1 MGETKKIT
9 QIKAELQAAE
19 ESMLPS
25 FILEYEMDARAGV
38 VVPGGTGKEAVAGV
52 GGREG
57 ADREA

>member
-38 VVPGGTGKEAVAGV
+38 VKLVEQ
-52 GGREG
+52 
-57 ADREA
+57 DRKSVV